1 MLCRDIIG
9 IFDLDKTTVKK
20 DTREFLNKNETKGL
34 VETVGYDIPLSFIV
48 TGKKKSPQEKEQEK
62 KKGVILSPISPA
74 TLGLRAG
81 AKGGGKGREGRYY
94 RQETDRK
101 NGLK

>member
-20 DTREFLNKNETKGL
+20 DTREFLNKNENKGL

-48 TGKKKSPQEKEQEK
+48 TGKKKCPQGKKQEKN
-62 KKGVILSPISPA
+62 KGVILSPISPA
-74 TLGLRAG
+74 TLGLRAR
-81 AKGGGKGREGRYY
+81 GKKEAVRDGKDDIIGK
-94 RQETDRK
+94 RQIGITV
-101 NGLK
+101 